1 MQNCRTVFATAKTPV
16 NQRID
21 FMAFKIILCL
31 IFGYLFGS
39 LNFAIIYSKLRGDDI
54 RNHGSGNA
62 GTTNVLRTYG
72 KAAAGIVLLLD
83 ISKGVIAV
91 ILSRLIFK
99 GDIFDCSAA
108 LGAILGHNFP
118 LYYGFKGGKGVA
130 TSLAVL
136 LVLHYPTALVALI
149 TFIVV
154 AALTKYVSLSSILG
168 AVAAVIAAFIFFKI
182 DVFSIFCAIIAAL
195 CIYRHRSNIARLIK
209 GTENKLGQ
217 KKKGQ

>member
-1 MQNCRTVFATAKTPV
+1 
-16 NQRID
+16 
-21 FMAFKIILCL
+21 MALKIILCL

-39 LNFAIIYSKLRGDDI
+39 LNFAIIYSKLKGDDI
-54 RNHGSGNA
+54 RSHGSGNA

-72 KAAAGIVLLLD
+72 KAAAGIVLMLD

-91 ILSRLIFK
+91 LLSRLIFDN
-99 GDIFDCSAA
+99 DILDCSAA

-118 LYYGFKGGKGVA
+118 LYYSFKGGKGVA

-136 LVLHYPTALVALI
+136 LVLHWPTALIALA

-154 AALTKYVSLSSILG
+154 AAITRYVSLSSILA
-168 AVAAVIAAFIFFKI
+168 AVAAIISVFAFCGPETLSFFCTGIAL
-182 DVFSIFCAIIAAL
+182 L
-195 CIYRHRSNIARLIK
+195 CIIRHRSNIVRLVQ

-217 KKKGQ
+217 KKKGL

>member
-1 MQNCRTVFATAKTPV
+1 MP
-16 NQRID
+16 D
-21 FMAFKIILCL
+21 FLKIALCL
-31 IFGYLFGS
+31 ILGYLFGS

-72 KAAAGIVLLLD
+72 KGPAAVVLILD

-91 ILSRLIFK
+91 LISRLIFD
-99 GDIFDCSAA
+99 GGIYDCSAA
-108 LGAILGHNFP
+108 LGAVLGHNFP

-136 LVLHYPTALVALI
+136 LALHYPTALVALV

-154 AALTKYVSLSSILG
+154 AAISRYVSLSSILA
-168 AVAAVIAAFIFFKI
+168 AVAAIISSFIFFK
-182 DVFSIFCAIIAAL
+182 VNEFSVFCAIIGTL
-195 CIYRHRSNIARLIK
+195 CIVRHHTNIKRLIN

-217 KKKGQ
+217 KKKG

>member
-1 MQNCRTVFATAKTPV
+1 MMPD
-16 NQRID
+16 IL
-21 FMAFKIILCL
+21 KIVLCL
-31 IFGYLFGS
+31 ILGYLFGS

-72 KAAAGIVLLLD
+72 KTAAGIVLLLD

-91 ILSRLIFK
+91 LLSRLIIND
-99 GDIFDCSAA
+99 DIFDCSTA

-118 LYYGFKGGKGVA
+118 VYYGFKGGKGVA

-136 LVLHYPTALVALI
+136 LVLHWPSALVGLA

-154 AALTKYVSLSSILG
+154 AATTRYVSLSSILA
-168 AVAAVIAAFIFFKI
+168 AVAVIISAFAFLGVEVLS
-182 DVFSIFCAIIAAL
+182 VFCTGIALL
-195 CIYRHRSNIARLIK
+195 CIIRHHANIVRLIK

-217 KKKGQ
+217 KKKG